1 MGTNWPYDDKTDDE
15 AQAQVEPL
23 RLTEAERAV
32 LRQQAVRDLL
42 YAIII
47 QVFVSVLI
55 ALLAWGVSGSAAA
68 GSALAGALAC
78 VIPNALFAFR
88 LILSVQ
94 KPGGANPAT
103 FFFGEFFKIAVAVVF
118 IVAAA
123 KFGREWLVWPAF
135 LAGLVCALKSQ
146 WLVLAF
152 GKKMD

>member
-88 LILSVQ
+88 LMLSVH

-103 FFFGEFFKIAVAVVF
+103 FLIGEFLKIAVAAML
-118 IVAAA
+118 IVLAA
-123 KFGREWLVWPAF
+123 KVCREWLVWPAF
-135 LAGLVCALKSQ
+135 IAGLIGALKSQ
-146 WLVLAF
+146 WIAIAL
-152 GKKMD
+152 GKKN